1 MNWRTLLLN
10 SSFEPL
16 ATVSWQRAITLI
28 WVDKVDVVAE
38 YDAVVRSPS
47 LELEVPAVVRLRQYL
62 RVPRRGVPFTRRNL
76 LHRDKHQCQ
85 YCQRSLRPS
94 ELTLDHVVPRSRGGK
109 RSWENLVAACVRC
122 NRRKA
127 DRTPAEAGMRLLKS
141 PHRPPALAPG
151 AGLLAPVDAPVEWR
165 PYLPVRKAS

>member
-1 MNWRTLLLN
+1 MDWRTLLLN
-10 SSFEPL
+10 SSYEPL
-16 ATVSWQRAITLI
+16 ATVSWQRAITLV

-47 LELEVPAVVRLRQYL
+47 LTLEVPAVVRLRQYL

-76 LHRDKHQCQ
+76 LHRDQHQCQ
-85 YCQRSLRPS
+85 YCRRRLRAA
-94 ELTLDHVVPRSRGGK
+94 ELTLDHVIPRSRGGR

-127 DRTPAEAGMRLLKS
+127 NRTPREAGMVLLRR
-141 PHRPPALAPG
+141 PRRPPALAPG
-151 AGLLAPVDAPVEWR
+151 AGLMSPMDAPEEW
-165 PYLPVRKAS
+165 LPFLPLRRAS